1 MLQCP
6 FISSIVFKDLD
17 SKLGHIATTNNTF
30 TQVTLSLMDVA
41 SETTRPV
48 RNFPPCLSLHI
59 HSKYMMAT
67 PHVSHKVQTT
77 VKKHSFLFFK
87 CHLSHLAP
95 FRFLKDPYCS
105 FRWVHVQTQALTII
119 ILQIFN
125 HMEVWGGCRIK
136 PQSSLTNRMDDRWH
150 YLQLL
155 GYQIAD
161 DIAVS
166 ISPKAPA

>member
-6 FISSIVFKDLD
+6 FISTIVFKDLD
-17 SKLGHIATTNNTF
+17 WKLGHTATTNNTF

-41 SETTRPV
+41 FVTTRPV
-48 RNFPPCLSLHI
+48 RIFPSCLSFHI

-67 PHVSHKVQTT
+67 YRVPHIVQTT
-77 VKKHSFLFFK
+77 VKKHSFWFFK
-87 CHLSHLAP
+87 CHLRHLAP
-95 FRFLKDPYCS
+95 FRFLKDLCCS
-105 FRWVHVQTQALTII
+105 FRWVHVQTHALATT

-125 HMEVWGGCRIK
+125 HIEVRGGCRIK
-136 PQSSLTNRMDDRWH
+136 PQSSLTNRMDAWRQ

-155 GYQIAD
+155 GCRITE